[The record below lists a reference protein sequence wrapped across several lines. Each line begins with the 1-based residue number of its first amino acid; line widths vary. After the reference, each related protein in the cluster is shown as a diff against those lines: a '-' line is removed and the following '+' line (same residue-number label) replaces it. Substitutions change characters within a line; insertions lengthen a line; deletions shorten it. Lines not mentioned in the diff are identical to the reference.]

1 MNTKSYQSIAHVANS
16 YFSCGLG
23 LSEILS
29 DKNFKKLLSYDK
41 DGLDTLT
48 SIFSAGI
55 TRKSMY
61 YHLAGFLDAIMCFRD
76 AKIDGA
82 DLPDSND
89 ELFLII
95 AQIADNWESDF
106 NS

>member
-1 MNTKSYQSIAHVANS
+1 
-16 YFSCGLG
+16 
-23 LSEILS
+23 
-29 DKNFKKLLSYDK
+29 
-41 DGLDTLT
+41 
-48 SIFSAGI
+48 
-55 TRKSMY
+55 MY
-61 YHLAGFLDAIMCFRD
+61 YHLAGFLDAIMWFRD